1 MGKKKFLKSL
11 LYAFFAQGVSYLTSA
26 LISLIVPKLLGVEKF
41 GYWQL
46 FLLYASYAGLADLGL
61 SEGIYLKYGGKDRGD
76 INRRST
82 SGQFRIYSF
91 VEAAFSITLFGLALA
106 LDIPNRSFVIACTG
120 VYLLIVNLSSYMYY
134 LLQAI
139 NETQRYSVAV
149 IVGKIA
155 FTIALIPLLFL
166 QVREF
171 EPYLVCYVAAQCA
184 SLTYCIHYCRD
195 LIFAGH
201 GDLREELRDATASIR
216 IGYKLLIANL
226 TSTLVMGI
234 ARMMVDSA
242 WGIETFGQLSL
253 AFTLCNFFLQ
263 CVYQFSMVLF
273 PALRRLSDEKL
284 GGFYHA
290 AQTVLNAFL
299 PFIFVAYF
307 PVALFVNYWLP
318 AYDSVALYFSMLI
331 PVCIFDGRMDIL
343 GNTFLKVIRKER
355 LLMDIN
361 VITVLVG
368 SAFLALSAYVFH
380 SLDLV
385 IWSLVL
391 VIISRCIF
399 TETYIAKQLS
409 LTPNLLAWTSLA
421 VTLIFLFLTDYAGV
435 SVPSFIVTAIAVVLS
450 LLVNREHISNAI
462 SLLRS

>member
-1 MGKKKFLKSL
+1 MEKKKFLKSL

-26 LISLIVPKLLGVEKF
+26 LISLVVPKLLGVEKF

-61 SEGIYLKYGGKDRGD
+61 SEGIYLIYGGKHRDEID
-76 INRRST
+76 CRSV
-82 SGQFRIYSF
+82 SGQFRIYAF
-91 VEAAFSITLFGLALA
+91 VEIVFSILLLAIA
-106 LDIPNRSFVIACTG
+106 YVLDIPNRSFVIACTG

-139 NETQRYSVAV
+139 NETQRYSMAIIVSKLTFIVALV
-149 IVGKIA
+149 
-155 FTIALIPLLFL
+155 PLLLL
-166 QVREF
+166 QVKEF
-171 EPYLVCYVAAQCA
+171 EPYLVFYVIAQGT
-184 SLTYCIHYCRD
+184 SLVYCIHFCKD
-195 LIFAGH
+195 LIFEES
-201 GDLREELRDATASIR
+201 GDLREELRDAAASIR

-273 PALRRLSDEKL
+273 PALRRLSEEKL
-284 GGFYHA
+284 GGFYQA
-290 AQTVLNAFL
+290 AQTVLNALL

-307 PVALFVNYWLP
+307 PVALFINFWLP
-318 AYDSVALYFSMLI
+318 AYDSVTLYFSMMI

-355 LLMDIN
+355 LLMEIN
-361 VITVLVG
+361 IITVLIG
-368 SAFLALSAYVFH
+368 TAALALAAFVFH
-380 SLDLV
+380 DLDFV

-391 VIISRCIF
+391 VITFRCIF
-399 TETYIAKQLS
+399 TETYISKQLS
-409 LTPNLLAWTSLA
+409 IITSPSAWTSLV
-421 VTLIFLFLTDYAGV
+421 VTLIFLLSTSYSGISVLSITLTST
-435 SVPSFIVTAIAVVLS
+435 SVILS
-450 LLVNREHISNAI
+450 LLVNKGSVSKAI
-462 SLLRS
+462 DLLRS